1 MMDLIDLSKIPDADD
16 RFLRFLDDLC
26 QTLEFDHASYATLN
40 PVSGTVQGF
49 ANYRPDWIEHYTRKG
64 LHRIDPTLHYGRKS
78 IAPVDWDRLE
88 RTPHFR
94 TVFDDA
100 PQFGVSPRGLTVPV
114 RGPYGDFGLLSV
126 TRGCSEREW
135 HSLKKNV
142 MGNLQVAAVHMHDNV
157 MQSELAMA
165 TLHRPAL
172 SSRECEILQW
182 VAEGKSQQDIG
193 DILSISHRTVEVHLR
208 SGRSKLGALT
218 TAQAVG
224 RAISLGLVK
233 PG

>member
-1 MMDLIDLSKIPDADD
+1 MDLIDLSKIPDADD

-49 ANYRPDWIEHYTRKG
+49 ANYRSDWVDHYTRKA
-64 LHRIDPTLHYGRKS
+64 LHRIDPTLHFGRKS
-78 IAPVDWDRLE
+78 IAPVDWGRLE
-88 RTPHFR
+88 RTAHFHS
-94 TVFDDA
+94 VFDDA
-100 PQFGVSPRGLTVPV
+100 PQFGMSDQGLTVPV

-126 TRGCSEREW
+126 TRDCPKHEW
-135 HSLKKNV
+135 QSLKKKV

-157 MQSELAMA
+157 MQSDLGIA

-172 SSRECEILQW
+172 STREREILQW